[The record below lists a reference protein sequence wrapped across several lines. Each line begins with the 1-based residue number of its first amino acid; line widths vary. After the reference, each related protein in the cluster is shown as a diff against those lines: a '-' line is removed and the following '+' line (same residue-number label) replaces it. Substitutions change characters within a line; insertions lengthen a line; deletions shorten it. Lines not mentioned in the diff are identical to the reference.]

1 MVIASIVRMK
11 HAPQVTSTPIAP
23 PPWKKKRKEKERYFQ
38 CGHKIFAIIFAPF
51 VSFGFWSHFFPS
63 CSCLPCPLKYVV
75 LCMSP
80 LNTSANWH
88 TVYYQESNFLKK
100 TLFIVFGVKLR
111 ILLHLHS
118 DWLRAVQ
125 FFFKQCRKELIQC
138 KKRKQTKHS

>member
-38 CGHKIFAIIFAPF
+38 CGHNIFAIIFAPF

-80 LNTSANWH
+80 LNTSATWH

-100 TLFIVFGVKLR
+100 TLFVLFGVKLR

-125 FFFKQCRKELIQC
+125 IFFKQCRKELIQC